1 MFSHVRRALV
11 GGALSDGGGC
21 SDWMFDIL
29 GADTMEKRS
38 NLEMQALLEA
48 PVSPPPVSLL
58 MLPFLSGE
66 RAPGLVRCS
75 TSHTKNCNTVFD

>member
-1 MFSHVRRALV
+1 M

-29 GADTMEKRS
+29 GADTPEKRS
-38 NLEMQALLEA
+38 NLEMQALLES

-66 RAPGLVRCS
+66 RAPGLVLTLT
-75 TSHTKNCNTVFD
+75 TSHQESIYSV